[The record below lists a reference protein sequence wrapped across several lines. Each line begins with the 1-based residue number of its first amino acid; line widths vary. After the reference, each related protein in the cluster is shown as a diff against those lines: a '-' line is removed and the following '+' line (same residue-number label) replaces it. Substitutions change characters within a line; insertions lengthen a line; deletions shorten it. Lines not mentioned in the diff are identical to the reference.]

1 MTQQLEKILEIQQLQ
16 EQKRKV
22 ILFFKQYKLYPQ
34 FRAIINLM
42 AAVADYTWHLD
53 DVPSL
58 FKVKTIYN
66 PYTNDTIPG
75 KTHLGQFNKDEIE
88 ALLEWI
94 TKTYKDIR
102 NLLQDKEQK
111 KLSQQEIIDKYY
123 TSNIIDKHGNII
135 VSPLLRTIAEIPHK
149 LYLMQTYKQLE
160 DKTYNPQ

>member
-42 AAVADYTWHLD
+42 AAVADYSWHLD

-58 FKVKTIYN
+58 FRVKTTYN
-66 PYTNDTIPG
+66 PYTTIEG
-75 KTHLGQFNKDEIE
+75 KTHIGQLTQGEIE
-88 ALLEWI
+88 SLLEWI

-102 NLLQDKEQK
+102 NLVIDKEQNN
-111 KLSQQEIIDKYY
+111 LTQQEIIDKYY
-123 TSNIIDKHGNII
+123 TSNMIDKYGNVI
-135 VSPLLRTIAEIPHK
+135 VSQLLTTIAEIPHK

-160 DKTYNPQ
+160 NKTYNP

>member
-1 MTQQLEKILEIQQLQ
+1 MTQQQILEIQQLQ

-66 PYTNDTIPG
+66 PYTNDTIQG
-75 KTHLGQFNKDEIE
+75 KTHIGQFNKEEIE
-88 ALLEWI
+88 SLMEWI
-94 TKTYKDIR
+94 TKTFKDVR
-102 NLLQDKEQK
+102 NLVIDKEQNN
-111 KLSQQEIIDKYY
+111 LTQQEIIDKYY
-123 TSNIIDKHGNII
+123 NMVDKYGNII
-135 VSPLLRTIAEIPHK
+135 VSPLLRTIAETPSR

-160 DKTYNPQ
+160 NRTFNPQ

>member
-1 MTQQLEKILEIQQLQ
+1 MTQQQLMQ
-16 EQKRKV
+16 FQLREQKRKT
-22 ILFFKQYKLYPQ
+22 ILLFKEYKIYPQ
-34 FRAIINLM
+34 FRAVVNLM

-58 FKVKTIYN
+58 FKTNTIYN
-66 PYTNDTIPG
+66 PYTNDTIQG
-75 KTHLGQFNKDEIE
+75 KTHIGQLTQGEIE
-88 ALLEWI
+88 SLLEWI

-160 DKTYNPQ
+160 DKTFNPQ